1 MGKVLKLWWLIPAI
15 FIAFFAL
22 TAANAARP
30 QEEQTPRR
38 TLALESDAP
47 EAIASRNTG
56 CVSCHTQTDS
66 ASMHPTSTVHI
77 GCIDCHGG
85 NSEVQVSAGVSPNS
99 KEYEEAKNKAHVLPK
114 RLGENEGAAPVRAY
128 TDWLKESPEYIR
140 FVNPGDLRIADQTC
154 GSSGCHVNEV
164 RKVRLSMMTHG
175 AMLWSAALYNN
186 GGFPYKDAHFGE
198 SYGRDGKPERIQTWP
213 PPTEEET
220 RTKGILPY
228 LEPLQRWETSEPGN
242 VLRVFERGG
251 KAKPELGIQEKD
263 EDAGRP
269 DAKLSNRGFGTQLR
283 TDPVFL
289 GLQKTRLLDPMLSFP
304 GTNDQPGDYRH
315 SGCTACHVIYAN
327 DRSAEH
333 SAWASKYGHGGTS
346 ASVDPTIATNQ
357 PGHPIKH
364 VLTRA
369 IPTSQCIVCH
379 IHPGTNMVATYLG
392 YTWWDNEVDG
402 KFMYPAEQKNPS
414 EKEEHEVRVRNPEG
428 SAARG
433 LWGDEKFLE
442 QVGSPEF
449 NAKLDKTQF
458 ADFHSHG
465 WIFRAVFKHDR
476 KGNLLD
482 KDDNIVA
489 NDDPNKFKKAVHL
502 KDIHLEKGMHCA
514 DCHFEQDSH
523 GNGKLY
529 GETRNAIEITCVN
542 CHGDIDKY
550 ADLITSGPAAPPG
563 GTNLARLR
571 TSDGRLRFHWKLG
584 KLYQRSVVE
593 PNTEWEVVQTKD
605 TVTPGN
611 VHYSEKSQYA
621 KTVLKD
627 GQTWGASPDDKTKL
641 AHSDSKMTC
650 ASCHS
655 SWTTTCFGCHLS
667 MVANRRMPM
676 LHNEGTMTRNWTS
689 YNFHVLRDDA
699 YMLGIDGT
707 VTGNKVSPVRSAC
720 AVVVS
725 SQNANRSWLYY
736 GQQTVSSEGFSGQA
750 FSTYVPHT
758 VRAKET
764 KQCTD
769 CHVSKNNDNN
779 AWMSQVLLFGTGY
792 LNYMSRWAWVATG
805 DKGYETIAIAE
816 REEPPA
822 ILGSDL
828 HKIAYPENYKK
839 FEEDHHELHEAYEH
853 TGKEVLDVQLRGEY
867 LYAAMGKG
875 GFRIFDVSNID
886 NKDFSERM
894 TTAPVSPLGQRLYVK
909 TKYATSVTTPTTL
922 GVDPTRIRFKQNE
935 EQSIHLITGFLYVT
949 DKYEGLVVIGNSDP
963 KNPGV
968 ATLLDGEPRNNF
980 IKRAYAFNPNGI
992 LNGARR
998 MAFAGVYGYV
1008 LCDKGVVVVN
1018 FDNPLKPEV
1027 VATIPSPEINQPT
1040 GIAIQFRYAFIT
1052 DHDGLKVLDITHKD
1066 KPVLVKNALVPL
1078 DDARNVYTART
1089 YAYVAGGKQGMV
1101 IIDIETPERPKLD
1114 QVFSANGELNDT
1126 NDIKITMVNSSQF
1139 AFVADGKNGFK
1150 VVQTMSPD
1158 TVPGFIGFSPRPG
1171 PKLIARAHTK
1181 GPALAVSRGIDR
1193 DRAVDESG
1201 NQLAVFGRRGA
1212 RPFNKQELE
1221 RMYLQNGQL
1230 YTVSDEPPTH
1240 ALNSAAPQ
1248 NGNGSGRK

>member
-1 MGKVLKLWWLIPAI
+1 MARNRQQLCWLAMAMMVMFAI
-15 FIAFFAL
+15 
-22 TAANAARP
+22 
-30 QEEQTPRR
+30 
-38 TLALESDAP
+38 TLAGAAAPRQQEPTRQALSLESNDP
-47 EAIASRNTG
+47 ETVAVRNTG
-56 CVSCHTQTDS
+56 CMSCHTQTDS
-66 ASMHPTSTVHI
+66 ASMHPTNTVHI
-77 GCIDCHGG
+77 ACVDCHGG
-85 NSEVQVSAGVSPNS
+85 NGEIKVADGAKADSR
-99 KEYEEAKNKAHVLPK
+99 EYQDAKNKAHVLPSK
-114 RLGENEGAAPVRAY
+114 LKMEGGAVPPRVYAG
-128 TDWLKESPEYIR
+128 WLKESAEYVR
-140 FVNPGDLRIADQTC
+140 FVNPGDLRVADQTC

-175 AMLWSAALYNN
+175 AMLWEAALYNN
-186 GGFPYKDAHFGE
+186 GGYPYKDAHYGE
-198 SYGRDGKPERIQTWP
+198 SYGRDGKPQRIQTWP

-220 RTKGILPY
+220 LNKGILPY

-251 KAKPELGIQEKD
+251 EAKPELGIENKE

-269 DAKLSNRGFGTQLR
+269 DVKLGNRGFGTQLR

-327 DRSAEH
+327 DRSEEH
-333 SAWASKYGHGGTS
+333 SAWAAKFGHGGLS
-346 ASVDPTIATNQ
+346 ASVDPTIPKNA

-364 VLTRA
+364 VLTKA
-369 IPTSQCIVCH
+369 IPSSQCIVCH
-379 IHPGTNMVATYLG
+379 IHPGTNMVATYFG

-402 KFMYPAEQKNPS
+402 KFMYPKQEHDPS
-414 EKEEHEVRVRNPEG
+414 EKEMQAIRQRNPE
-428 SAARG
+428 SSSLRG
-433 LWGDEKFLE
+433 LWGNEKFLE

-482 KDDNIVA
+482 KDDKLVA
-489 NDDPNKFKKAVHL
+489 NDDPDKFKKAVHL
-502 KDIHLEKGMHCA
+502 KDIHLEKGMQCV

-542 CHGDIDKY
+542 CHGDIDGY
-550 ADLITSGPAAPPG
+550 AKLITTGPAAPPG

-571 TSDGRLRFHWKLG
+571 TSDGRLRFYWKEG
-584 KLYQRSVVE
+584 RLYQRSVVE
-593 PNTEWEVVQTKD
+593 PNMEWEVIQTKD

-611 VHYSEKSQYA
+611 VHYSEKSRYA

-720 AVVVS
+720 AIVVS
-725 SQNANRSWLYY
+725 SQNANRDWLYY
-736 GQQTVSSEGFSGQA
+736 GQQTVSAEGFSGQA

-758 VRAKET
+758 VRSKET
-764 KQCTD
+764 KQCSD
-769 CHVSKNNDNN
+769 CHVSKSNDNN

-805 DKGYETIAIAE
+805 NKGFETIGIAE
-816 REEPPA
+816 RDEPPA
-822 ILGSDL
+822 IYGSEL
-828 HKIAYPENYKK
+828 HEIAYPARYKK
-839 FEEDHHELHEAYEH
+839 FEEDKRELHESYEH
-853 TGKEVLDVQLRGEY
+853 TGKEVLDLQLRGEY
-867 LYAAMGKG
+867 LYAAMGAG
-875 GFRIFDVSNID
+875 GFRIFDVANID

-894 TTAPVSPLGQRLYVK
+894 TTAPVSPLGQRFYVK

-922 GVDPTRIRFKQNE
+922 GVDPTRIRFKQNQ
-935 EQSIHLITGFLYVT
+935 EQPIHLITGFLYVT
-949 DKYEGLVVIGNSDP
+949 DKYEGLVVVGNSDP

-980 IKRAYAFNPNGI
+980 IRRAYTFNPDGI
-992 LNGARR
+992 LTGARR

-1008 LCDKGVVVVN
+1008 LADKGLVVIDFNDVLH
-1018 FDNPLKPEV
+1018 PKV
-1027 VATIPSPEINQPT
+1027 VATIPAPDINNPT
-1040 GIAIQFRYAFIT
+1040 GISIQFRYAFIT
-1052 DHDGLKVLDITHKD
+1052 DRDGLKVVDITEKD
-1066 KPVLVKNALVPL
+1066 KPVLLRNATVPL
-1078 DDARNVYTART
+1078 PDARNVYTART
-1089 YAYVAGGKQGMV
+1089 YAYVSGGKQGMV
-1101 IIDIETPERPKLD
+1101 IVDIEHPDQPKLD
-1114 QVFSANGELNDT
+1114 QVFNANGELNDT

-1150 VVQTMSPD
+1150 IVQTLSPE
-1158 TVPGFIGFSPRPG
+1158 TVPGFIGFSPRPS
-1171 PKLIARAHTK
+1171 PKLIARAHTR
-1181 GPALAVSRGIDR
+1181 GPAFAVSRGVDR

-1212 RPFNKQELE
+1212 RPFNKEELE
-1221 RMYLQNGQL
+1221 RMYLHDGQL
-1230 YTVSDEPPTH
+1230 YTVSDEPTTRATGPSPSH
-1240 ALNSAAPQ
+1240 GEVSA
-1248 NGNGSGRK
+1248 GKK